1 MLALMGLVMLGDCSE
16 ADAQTQTGSI
26 IGVCTEAKGVHEA
39 PLSGYFVT
47 AKHYPEFWDAQRKQT
62 VAVMSEKDA
71 RISVTRCRLDGQYS
85 LLQLQPGK
93 YWKVS
98 VASPDGK
105 MVRIYDSVE
114 VLPGSTT
121 RVDFRKLAPGETP
134 QIKGIELPGTVT
146 VISGQ
151 PVGMTVGERLIEEV
165 LEFRTLTDMSSVP
178 MDGSSLGLPSKDVPG
193 MPRFDQC
200 IITTN
205 DDHLQPLVFLT
216 GPVNVG
222 LFVDRS
228 QELLLPP
235 GSYRIQAYANAP
247 TNLADNRIADLAIS
261 DAFTLRP
268 GWRVDLN
275 FRIIQSNGA
284 AEGLSEVQGVPA
296 TSPPIAT
303 ALPKSIQ
310 YEIERIRNGPHAAM
324 PLAEAA
330 PSALDDSAF

>member
-1 MLALMGLVMLGDCSE
+1 
-16 ADAQTQTGSI
+16 
-26 IGVCTEAKGVHEA
+26 
-39 PLSGYFVT
+39 
-47 AKHYPEFWDAQRKQT
+47 
-62 VAVMSEKDA
+62 
-71 RISVTRCRLDGQYS
+71 
-85 LLQLQPGK
+85 
-93 YWKVS
+93 
-98 VASPDGK
+98 
-105 MVRIYDSVE
+105 
-114 VLPGSTT
+114 
-121 RVDFRKLAPGETP
+121 
-134 QIKGIELPGTVT
+134 
-146 VISGQ
+146 
-151 PVGMTVGERLIEEV
+151 
-165 LEFRTLTDMSSVP
+165 
-178 MDGSSLGLPSKDVPG
+178 

-330 PSALDDSAF
+330 PSALDGQTSMTLENGTSCTLSLFFSGPASQRMQLAPGGSQTVYLSPGNYELAARVSCPNVIPFYGTQTLAANTRYSENFYISGR